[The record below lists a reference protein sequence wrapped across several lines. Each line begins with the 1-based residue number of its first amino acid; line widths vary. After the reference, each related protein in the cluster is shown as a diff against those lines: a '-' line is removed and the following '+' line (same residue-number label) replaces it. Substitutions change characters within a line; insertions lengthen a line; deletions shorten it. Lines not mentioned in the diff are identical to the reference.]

1 MNTLTFKATEEQI
14 NEVLQPLSFIL
25 HNSQQSKFIKTAI
38 RSNLNNLLVETRV
51 YLIDLHL
58 IDLSTIHSNL
68 SNDEFIDIAE
78 EQGTVYSL
86 NGFNDAYNT
95 NQLDSLIV
103 HSVIRII

>member
-14 NEVLQPLSFIL
+14 NEVLQPLSLLPIE
-25 HNSQQSKFIKTAI
+25 QGKFLKTAI
-38 RSNLNNLLVETRV
+38 RSNLNNLLVETAV

-58 IDLSTIHSNL
+58 IDLSTSHSNL
-68 SNDEFIDIAE
+68 SNDEFMDIAE

-86 NGFNDAYNT
+86 NGFTDAYNT
-95 NQLDSLIV
+95 NQLDNLIV

>member
-1 MNTLTFKATEEQI
+1 MNTLTFKATEEEI
-14 NEVLQPLSFIL
+14 NEVLQPLSLLPIE
-25 HNSQQSKFIKTAI
+25 QGKFLKTAI
-38 RSNLNNLLVETRV
+38 ISNLNNVLVEIKV